1 MTQIKKLLRNIIT
14 YKILIDIFF
23 LLLLVTSFF
32 IIAETLL
39 PGIVSAYISPFY
51 LFTSVFLI
59 IALIALTS
67 HEQNIYTPTKKSS
80 KILFFSSVLIF
91 IAIIS
96 ISSFSYGYLFGSIIV
111 ILATATFV
119 LLYLIIQEDF
129 LHKN

>member
-39 PGIVSAYISPFY
+39 PGIVSVYISPFF
-51 LFTSVFLI
+51 LFTSIFLI
-59 IALIALTS
+59 IALIALAS
-67 HEQNIYTPTKKSS
+67 HKQNIYTPTKKSS
-80 KILFFSSVLIF
+80 KTLFFSSVLIF
-91 IAIIS
+91 ITITS
-96 ISSFSYGYLFGSIIV
+96 ISSFSYGYLFGGIIV
-111 ILATATFV
+111 ILATATFI